1 MTYRP
6 LRPQVRTRPASAGFL
21 LLVIAFLMSGCATEW
36 STKDTQY
43 EIAFQVA
50 HAADAYTTA
59 RIRHTDGVHE
69 ANPLTA
75 ALIGRQPTESDVAW
89 LFITYGISHYLIA
102 KSLPEK
108 WRRYFQAGSVA
119 AVTYLVI
126 ENCQRDLCP

>member
-1 MTYRP
+1 MIW
-6 LRPQVRTRPASAGFL
+6 L
-21 LLVIAFLMSGCATEW
+21 LCSGCATDW
-36 STKDTQY
+36 TTRDTQY

-50 HAADAYTTA
+50 NATDAYTTA
-59 RIRHTDGVHE
+59 RIRHTAGVHE

-108 WRRYFQAGSVA
+108 WRRYFQVGSLA
-119 AVTYLVI
+119 AETYVLI
-126 ENCQRDLCP
+126 DNCRRDLCP